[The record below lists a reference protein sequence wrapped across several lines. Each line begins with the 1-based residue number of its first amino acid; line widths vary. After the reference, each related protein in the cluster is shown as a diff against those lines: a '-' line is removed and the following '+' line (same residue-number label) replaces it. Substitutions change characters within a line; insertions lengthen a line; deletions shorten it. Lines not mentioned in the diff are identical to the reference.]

1 MFILLR
7 KRISKILHY
16 LINFTIMR
24 YFITIL
30 KKKIR
35 NMTKKS
41 TVIIKEKINLSQ
53 KINFCRYFDI
63 HDPFKKWE
71 KSIVFFIDRIKLR
84 CSLG

>member
-1 MFILLR
+1 
-7 KRISKILHY
+7 
-16 LINFTIMR
+16 
-24 YFITIL
+24 
-30 KKKIR
+30 
-35 NMTKKS
+35 MTKKS

-63 HDPFKKWE
+63 HDPFKKRE